1 MNPQFE
7 LIKTCAVLSSRGLL
21 NPLRLVYVLITC
33 DFQLFVIFSFF
44 FYCVSGG
51 LVFWAICSAFFLLS
65 LRGLRFSAC
74 SSDSFCS
81 MFAVPAPGFSVVQ
94 LDLWLNSL
102 YIVIPI
108 DNPYLRFNRMSHWST
123 VRSSLSVWLPNLV
136 AAVSLFNFYAPN
148 NWRKKQLRFILC
160 ICLKKSPSDR

>member
-1 MNPQFE
+1 MCCFIIPRIAQ
-7 LIKTCAVLSSRGLL
+7 SSSFSLRSYY
-21 NPLRLVYVLITC
+21 LRLSIICHIL
-33 DFQLFVIFSFF
+33 LF

-102 YIVIPI
+102 YI